1 MEDGDK
7 IIRERRTNGQT
18 KKYAH
23 IGVVAFFVIA
33 AAVLLVFIFLRF
45 DEFTDF
51 LSGVFGA
58 MSPVIVGIVMAY
70 LLNPFMSFFENGLSR
85 VICKHA
91 RKITRAKKVCRILA
105 LIITMVILVAGF
117 SFVLYLLVPELTD
130 TVMGTDTEEGLIDI
144 LPAQSE
150 NLKEWFNGVLNGDS
164 KFSYWAKDAFEKG
177 TTYIE
182 DFINDKVFNYTSD
195 IVGYVAS
202 GVWSVFGIVY
212 DIIIGI
218 VFSIYILLAK
228 DTFGAHAKKIVYSLF
243 KRRRANVIVRVARQC
258 HYKFTGAITGKIVD
272 SIIIGVMCFIGMFIL
287 DLPYRVLISVIVAVT
302 NVIPFFGPYIGG
314 IPSAFLILCFDPLK
328 ALYFVIFIIVLQ
340 QFDCNLLTPHIVG
353 DSIGLSPFWVLFA
366 CVVFG
371 AMFGLP
377 GMLLGVPGMAC
388 IYMIIK
394 EIVEYRLKRKGL
406 HPETGYYYNLDSVD
420 EHEMVV
426 IDPNE
431 EPVKVYKDDYEERIR
446 RENESLYNEEDQDIS
461 GSDSGNEEETDKELK
476 K

>member
-7 IIRERRTNGQT
+7 LIRERRTNGQT

-23 IGVVAFFVIA
+23 IGVIAFFVIA

-45 DEFTDF
+45 DEFSDF
-51 LSGVFGA
+51 LSGIFSA

-70 LLNPFMSFFENGLSR
+70 LLNPFMCFFENGLSR

-91 RKITRAKKVCRILA
+91 RKITRAKKVCRVLA

-195 IVGYVAS
+195 IVAYVAS

-272 SIIIGVMCFIGMFIL
+272 SIIIGVLCFIGMFVL

-328 ALYFVIFIIVLQ
+328 ALYFVIFIIILQ

-431 EPVKVYKDDYEERIR
+431 EPVKVLKDDYEERIR
-446 RENESLYNEEDQDIS
+446 RENESLYNEEDEDIP
-461 GSDSGNEEETDKELK
+461 GAAHRKEEETDKETEK
-476 K
+476 

>member
-7 IIRERRTNGQT
+7 LIRERRTNGQT

-23 IGVVAFFVIA
+23 IGVIAFFVIA

-45 DEFTDF
+45 DEFSDF
-51 LSGVFGA
+51 LSGIFSA

-70 LLNPFMSFFENGLSR
+70 LLNPFMCFFENGLSR

-91 RKITRAKKVCRILA
+91 RKITRAKKVCRVLA

-195 IVGYVAS
+195 IVAYVAS

-218 VFSIYILLAK
+218 VFSVYILLAK

-272 SIIIGVMCFIGMFIL
+272 SIIIGVLCFIGMFVL

-328 ALYFVIFIIVLQ
+328 ALYFVIFIIILQ

-431 EPVKVYKDDYEERIR
+431 EPVKVLKDDYEERIR
-446 RENESLYNEEDQDIS
+446 RENESLYDEEDEDIP
-461 GSDSGNEEETDKELK
+461 GAAHRKEEETDKETEK
-476 K
+476 

>member
-7 IIRERRTNGQT
+7 LIRERRTNGQT

-23 IGVVAFFVIA
+23 IGVIAFFVIA

-45 DEFTDF
+45 DEFSDF
-51 LSGVFGA
+51 LSGIFSA

-70 LLNPFMSFFENGLSR
+70 LLNPFMCFFENGLSR

-91 RKITRAKKVCRILA
+91 RKITRAKKVCRVLA

-195 IVGYVAS
+195 IVAYVAS

-218 VFSIYILLAK
+218 VFSVYILLAK

-272 SIIIGVMCFIGMFIL
+272 SIIIGVLCFIGMFVL

-328 ALYFVIFIIVLQ
+328 ALYFVIFIIILQ

-431 EPVKVYKDDYEERIR
+431 EPVKVLKDDYEERIR
-446 RENESLYNEEDQDIS
+446 RENESLYNEEDEDIP
-461 GSDSGNEEETDKELK
+461 GAAHRKEEETDKETEK
-476 K
+476 